1 MRSHVFHLVP
11 SSTYLPGS
19 RRRLRHSDVESV
31 IRRLVDNASVE
42 QRRNLAVHA
51 VRCLTQL
58 DGLTDAAEA
67 ELLPAASRTLWLACA
82 DPVRV
87 EIDTLGVWIAAWETA
102 HIHRDEETADVLLAA
117 MCGLT
122 CWYRFR
128 KSGASEPIAAMAL
141 TLLEVAG
148 LDVSSGAFDNRPLA
162 DPHLIDQF
170 RRISVLLTRDKESY
184 TVERVQAGQ
193 G

>member
-1 MRSHVFHLVP
+1 M
-11 SSTYLPGS
+11 
-19 RRRLRHSDVESV
+19 
-31 IRRLVDNASVE
+31 DNASVE

-58 DGLTDAAEA
+58 DGLAAAAET
-67 ELLPAASRTLWLACA
+67 ELLPAASCTLCLACA
-82 DPVRV
+82 DPVLV
-87 EIDTLGVWIAAWETA
+87 EIDTLGDWIAAWETA

-148 LDVSSGAFDNRPLA
+148 LDVSSAEFDNRPLA

-170 RRISVLLTRDKESY
+170 RRISALLTGDEMSHKVARI
-184 TVERVQAGQ
+184 RVGH